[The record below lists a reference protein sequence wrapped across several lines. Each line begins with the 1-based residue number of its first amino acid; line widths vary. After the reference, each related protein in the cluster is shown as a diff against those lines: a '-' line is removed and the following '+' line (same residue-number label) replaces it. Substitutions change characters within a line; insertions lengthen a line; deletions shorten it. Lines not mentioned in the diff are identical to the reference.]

1 MTPHDRMTI
10 PGTDLSVSR
19 LCLGGNRL
27 GGQLDRDQSFAL
39 LDSFVEQGGN
49 FIDSAHV
56 YANWLPHVERSCS
69 EKTLGRWLKARGGA
83 RGVVIATKGGS
94 PNVEAPGVSRLDPAL
109 IRQDLTEALDNL
121 GVDCI
126 DLFYLHRDDPARPV
140 EEMMGVVEEA
150 RKQGLVRHYAC
161 SNWAGARIEEAAEIA
176 RRKGWAGFVA
186 NQPEWSLAARNPG
199 SASADLLQMNE
210 PMLVVHRRLGLTA
223 IPYSSQAKGY
233 FDKQAGGSV
242 DDVTARAYD
251 STENRARGDVI
262 AAVAAR
268 HGATPTQVMLN
279 VMIHAPFPVIPIVG
293 CRTPEQIAASFASLG
308 LDLSEAEREQVAGV
322 AHRSV

>member
-1 MTPHDRMTI
+1 MTPDDRITI

-27 GGQLDRDQSFAL
+27 GGQLDQVQSFAL

-83 RGVVIATKGGS
+83 KGVVIATKGGS
-94 PNVEAPGVSRLDPAL
+94 PEVDAPGVARLDAAS
-109 IRQDLTEALDNL
+109 IRKDVTEALENL
-121 GVDCI
+121 GVDSI

-140 EEMMGVVEEA
+140 EEMLGTVEGLRRE
-150 RKQGLVRHYAC
+150 GLVRHYAC
-161 SNWAGARIEEAAEIA
+161 SNWSGARIEEAAEIA
-176 RRKGWAGFVA
+176 RSHRWPGFVA
-186 NQPEWSLAARNPG
+186 NQPEWSLASRNPG
-199 SASADLLQMNE
+199 SAGAGLLAMNE
-210 PMLVVHRRLGLTA
+210 ALYTVHRRLGLPA

-233 FDKQAGGSV
+233 FDKAATGTI
-242 DDVTARAYD
+242 DEITANAYD
-251 STENRARGDVI
+251 SPENRHRGELL
-262 AAVAAR
+262 AAIAAR

-279 VMIHAPFPVIPIVG
+279 VMIFAPFPVIPIVG
-293 CRTPEQIAASFASLG
+293 CRTPEQIASSFRCID
-308 LDLSEAEREQVAGV
+308 LDLSDAERERIAGTIPHAV
-322 AHRSV
+322 